1 MCDRLR
7 NPPGTHRVAASLVER
22 APQLDTAHHLDPLY
36 NCAELL
42 NCSINLPS
50 SYNLDLIASAIAVR
64 VRVQSAC
71 LPSGLSPHS
80 CSSRADC
87 SQISF
92 FSLSSLTGTPAFHH
106 GAARR
111 AVDTFA
117 VALVTQATWSYTHQ
131 GQGHHA
137 HMRRTHPGMPV
148 TRSSLVSFQGSI
160 LSHSAHL

>member
-64 VRVQSAC
+64 VRVHLRVCHPASHHTVAR
-71 LPSGLSPHS
+71 LV
-80 CSSRADC
+80 RIAAR
-87 SQISF
+87 
-92 FSLSSLTGTPAFHH
+92 SLSFPY
-106 GAARR
+106 R
-111 AVDTFA
+111 V
-117 VALVTQATWSYTHQ
+117 
-131 GQGHHA
+131 
-137 HMRRTHPGMPV
+137 
-148 TRSSLVSFQGSI
+148 
-160 LSHSAHL
+160 